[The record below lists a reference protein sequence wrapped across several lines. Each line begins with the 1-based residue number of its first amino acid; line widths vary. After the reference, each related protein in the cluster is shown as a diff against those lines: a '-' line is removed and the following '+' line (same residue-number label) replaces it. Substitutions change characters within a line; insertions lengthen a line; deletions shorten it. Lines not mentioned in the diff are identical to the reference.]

1 MPKFP
6 TYVID
11 YPEAHAALEVI
22 KAAHGVE
29 AAGVLPSLGDLPVSI
44 DGEPPDLPAEPFVV
58 INGSG
63 NYHHETVP
71 LVQGFLQKRP
81 EQKFAYMQ
89 IDAHPDK
96 DDRFR
101 WKCDCASFV
110 GRVMREPQI
119 DTVWLVGI
127 NPGCLIDDDR
137 PDRLVTR
144 RVNYYGDRYF
154 SKLREYVT
162 DNEIVEQFYK
172 FNDVHLETAKANPS
186 AASVVVKEDTPPVRN
201 HILDDDTPQPCIEVR
216 WKTVAELEMERDL
229 PDLPVYL
236 TIDLDVSREKPVT
249 DWKERDKSIPDNR
262 WGVPDNQGVMAWE
275 DVLGLVEELG
285 RSRQVVAAD
294 FCGLTKK
301 LHHLRD
307 DARQMSMDAMV
318 EIYAAVTEAMAR
330 GA

>member
-11 YPEAHAALEVI
+11 YPEAHTALAAI
-22 KAAHGVE
+22 SDAHDVK
-29 AAGVLPSLGDLPVSI
+29 AAGVLPALGDRPVSI

-58 INGSG
+58 VNGSG

-71 LVQGFLQKRP
+71 LVQGFLKKRP
-81 EQKFAYMQ
+81 EQRFAYVQ

-119 DTVWLVGI
+119 DSVWLVGI
-127 NPGCLIDDDR
+127 NPGCLIDEDR

-144 RVNYYGDRYF
+144 RVSYYGDRYF
-154 SKLREYVT
+154 TKLREYVT
-162 DNEIVEQFYK
+162 SNEIVEQFYK
-172 FNDVHLETAKANPS
+172 FNEVHERTARENPS
-186 AASVVVKEDTPPVRN
+186 AASVEVKDDAPPVRN
-201 HILDDDTPQPCIEVR
+201 HLLDSGEPEPCIEVR
-216 WKTVAELEMERDL
+216 WKTVDELDMARDL

-249 DWKERDKSIPDNR
+249 DWKERDKSLPDNR

-275 DVLGLVEELG
+275 DVIGLVEQLG
-285 RSRQVVAAD
+285 ESRRVVAAD
-294 FCGLTKK
+294 FCGLTKRIDG
-301 LHHLRD
+301 LRD
-307 DARQMSMDAMV
+307 DARKMSLDAMV
-318 EIYAAVTEAMAR
+318 EIYAAVTQAMAH
-330 GA
+330 GG